1 MNRASKHAAAGGW
14 IFPAFLISAG
24 FLLIFMDQA
33 EVRPVV
39 GQTERTADLKPAAI
53 DAARAFGY
61 LKAICDIGPRPAG
74 SAANEKQRLM
84 VAEHFKKNGLEIK
97 EQAFDAVDPSNR
109 QRKKLV
115 NLIGSWQPEKKRRVV
130 LGAHY
135 DTRPYPDQDPDPA
148 KRRGRFIGAND
159 GASGVALLMEIANHL
174 PKMTSEWGV
183 DLVLFDGE
191 ELVYQDGDPYFLG
204 SRHFARQYLA
214 QARNRDWKYDAGLV
228 LDMVADKDLLIEQE
242 QYSMEYAPAVV
253 RDVWDVAARLGEK
266 RFSRSVGP
274 AVLDDHI
281 PLNQAKIPTAD
292 LIDFEYPHW
301 HTMDDIPENCSGD
314 SMAVVGRVV
323 TAWIGMGP
331 SSSRKR

>member
-1 MNRASKHAAAGGW
+1 MNRLQKWSSLAGW
-14 IFPAFLISAG
+14 LMAP
-24 FLLIFMDQA
+24 LLLFVGLFFITLGQTPL
-33 EVRPVV
+33 RPVV
-39 GQTERTADLKPAAI
+39 GETQGNAELKPAAV
-53 DAARAFGY
+53 DGARAFGY
-61 LKAICDIGPRPAG
+61 LKAICEIGPRPAG

-84 VAEHFKKNGLEIK
+84 VADHFKKNGLEIK
-97 EQAFDAVDPSNR
+97 EQTFDATDPSNR
-109 QRKKLV
+109 QRKRLT
-115 NLIGSWQPEKKRRVV
+115 NLIGSWQPEKKRRVL

-214 QARNRDWKYDAGLV
+214 QARGRDWKYDAGLV

-242 QYSMEYAPAVV
+242 QYSIEYARNVV
-253 RDVWDVAARLGEK
+253 GDVWDVAARLGEK

-301 HTMDDIPENCSGD
+301 HTIDDTPENCSGE
-314 SMAVVGRVV
+314 SMAAVGRVV
-323 TAWIGMGP
+323 TAWIGLGP
-331 SSSRKR
+331 VSSRKK

>member
-1 MNRASKHAAAGGW
+1 M
-14 IFPAFLISAG
+14 LISG
-24 FLLIFMDQA
+24 LLLLSMG
-33 EVRPVV
+33 EPPLRPVV
-39 GQTERTADLKPAAI
+39 GQTQRNTELKPAAI

-84 VAEHFKKNGLEIK
+84 VAEHFRKNGLEIK
-97 EQAFDAVDPSNR
+97 EQAFDATDPSNR
-109 QRKKLV
+109 QRKRLT

-148 KRRGRFIGAND
+148 KRRSRFIGAND

-174 PKMTSEWGV
+174 PKMTTDWGV

-214 QARNRDWKYDAGLV
+214 QARSRDWKYDAGLV

-242 QYSMEYAPAVV
+242 QYSIEYAPNVV
-253 RDVWDVAARLGEK
+253 RDLWSVAALLGEK

-292 LIDFEYPHW
+292 VIDFEYPHW
-301 HTMDDIPENCSGD
+301 HTADDTPDKCSGE
-314 SMAVVGRVV
+314 SMAAVGRVV
-323 TAWIGMGP
+323 TAWLSQGP
-331 SSSRKR
+331 ATPAKR

>member
-1 MNRASKHAAAGGW
+1 M
-14 IFPAFLISAG
+14 LISG
-24 FLLIFMDQA
+24 LLLLSMG
-33 EVRPVV
+33 EPPLRPVV
-39 GQTERTADLKPAAI
+39 GQTQRNTELKPAAI

-61 LKAICDIGPRPAG
+61 LKAICDIGPRTEG
-74 SAANEKQRLM
+74 SAANERQRLM
-84 VAEHFKKNGLEIK
+84 VAEHFRKNGLEIK
-97 EQAFDAVDPSNR
+97 EQAFDATDPSNR
-109 QRKKLV
+109 QRKRLT

-148 KRRGRFIGAND
+148 KRRSRFIGAND

-174 PKMTSEWGV
+174 PKMTTDWGV

-214 QARNRDWKYDAGLV
+214 QARSRDWKYDAGLV

-242 QYSMEYAPAVV
+242 QYSIEYAPNVV
-253 RDVWDVAARLGEK
+253 RDLWSVAAQLGEK

-292 LIDFEYPHW
+292 VIDFEYPHW
-301 HTMDDIPENCSGD
+301 HTADDTPDKCSGE
-314 SMAVVGRVV
+314 SMA
-323 TAWIGMGP
+323 
-331 SSSRKR
+331 